1 MQLLPCSLG
10 SLTVVKDHWDSP
22 LVKSKWLESGVSE
35 ANTNLL
41 GLTPQIPGIP
51 ATVSLIVS

>member
-1 MQLLPCSLG
+1 M
-10 SLTVVKDHWDSP
+10 VKDHWDSP

-41 GLTPQIPGIP
+41 GLTPQITGIL
-51 ATVSLIVS
+51 ATVLLIVS